1 MNVIRQDVDALN
13 AKLKVQVA
21 PADYQDKVKKSL
33 EKYRKTAKIP
43 GFRPGHVPFGLIQKQ
58 YGRSV
63 LAEELNSV
71 VNDALYKF
79 IGDNKIDI
87 LGNPI
92 PAEKEEVVGNFE
104 APADFEFTFEIGLAP
119 TFEIPLNAKSK
130 FDYVKIKVDGELVDQ
145 QIDDLRRR
153 YGKMIAEES
162 IGERDLVLCQF
173 VELNDDETVK
183 EGGILHTST
192 VSVEFV
198 EDAKTKK
205 ALIDKKV
212 GDKVVV
218 DPYKVSR
225 GGKDTAAMLG
235 VKEEE
240 LENIS
245 KKFQLTIN
253 EIKRMELAELNQE
266 LFDKLYGEG
275 EVKTEEEMRQ
285 RISDDLGKMF
295 VNDSDRLLTKTV
307 YEDLIENTKIELPND
322 FMKRWIRLSNEK
334 PISAEEV
341 EEHYD
346 AYAKNLKWQLIQGNI
361 FKANDIKLDNAEVVE
376 FTKGLLVSNYAQYG
390 IPAPGDKELT
400 ESAMGVLKNRDEA
413 NRIFDM
419 MAEQKLTDYFKNTVK
434 LKEKEV
440 SYEEFMKLASQN

>member
-205 ALIDKKV
+205 ALIGKKV